1 MSAPSVLYDVP
12 GPKAR
17 ARNAVYTVLFLLALA
32 GVGWWIIAT
41 LAEKDQLTWQKW
53 GPFFTEGQVWTTFIF
68 PGLLNTLTAAG
79 LAIVIALPLGSL
91 FGIMRLSDHLWI
103 RVPAGVVVEF
113 FRAVPVLILMVFAD
127 QFYAEYT
134 DIDSDYRPLMAVVT
148 ALVLYNGA
156 VLAEV
161 VRAGIQSL
169 PAGQAEAAKAIGM
182 RKTQT
187 MTNVLLPQ
195 AVTAML
201 PAIVSQL
208 VVVLKDTA
216 LGGAALGF
224 ADLFSQIR
232 PIANN
237 YFANTIATMT
247 IVAVIY
253 ILLNNLLTAAAGW
266 LEKWSRQRK
275 TSSGAVVKPVD
286 NNGRNA

>member
-12 GPKAR
+12 GPKAK
-17 ARNAVYTVLFLLALA
+17 ARNAVYTVLFLAALA
-32 GVGWWIIAT
+32 GVAWWIIAT
-41 LAEKDQLTWQKW
+41 LAEKDQLTWEKW
-53 GPFFTEGQVWTTFIF
+53 GPFFTDGQVWTTFIF
-68 PGLLNTLTAAG
+68 PGLLNTLLAAG

-91 FGIMRLSDHLWI
+91 FGILRLSDHVWV
-103 RVPAGVVVEF
+103 RVPAGTVVEF

-127 QFYAEYT
+127 QFYSEYT
-134 DIDSDYRPLMAVVT
+134 DIDSDYRPLVAVVT

-169 PAGQAEAAKAIGM
+169 PAGQTEAAKAIGM

-195 AVTAML
+195 AVTSML

-208 VVVLKDTA
+208 VVILKDTA

-224 ADLFSQIR
+224 ADLFNQIR

-247 IVAVIY
+247 IVALIY
-253 ILLNNLLTAAAGW
+253 IVLNNVLTFGAGW

-275 TSSGAVVKPVD
+275 TSTGAVVKPVD
-286 NNGRNA
+286 DNGRNV